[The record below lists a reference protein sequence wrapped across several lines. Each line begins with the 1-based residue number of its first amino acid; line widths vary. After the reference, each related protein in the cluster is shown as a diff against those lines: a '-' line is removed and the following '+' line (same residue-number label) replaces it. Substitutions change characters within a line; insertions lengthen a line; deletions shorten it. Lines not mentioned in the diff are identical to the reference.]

1 MKLRETIQLTLVTL
15 LALTGWGGFHSPATG
30 ADAPL
35 TFEEHV
41 RPLLKARCFSCH
53 GEGDEAEGALDVR
66 LVRLISAGGDSGT
79 AIVPGKRGESL
90 LYTRMRDGEM
100 PPEGTPGLTP
110 SQIEVIGRWIDE
122 GAKTRR
128 PEPAEVSASL
138 ITEED
143 RAFWSFQP
151 LQKSSPPV
159 VSPALADRV
168 AGRIDR
174 FILGPLEKGG
184 IEPAPSADARTLLR
198 RVSIVLTGLPPNADE
213 IAGFREN
220 FSPQR
225 YEAEVDRLL
234 ASPHFG
240 ERWGRMWLD
249 LARYVDQVPNYGTNA
264 AHAWR
269 YRDWVVRSF
278 NEDRPY
284 DEFVRLQLA
293 ADLIP
298 GTDPEDLAALGLLGL
313 SPSYWKELKLA
324 PDVIKTTVADE
335 WDERVDML
343 SRTFLGLSVA
353 CARCHHHKFDPIT
366 IEDYYALAGVV
377 ANSQIVDRPL
387 LPPDRAEEVLKA
399 RAEVARLEAQLK
411 ALKKES
417 PPEEA
422 ARLKERIEEIRKQT
436 ADYDAPTAHMVED
449 ASLEVAAEG
458 EDATKL
464 VVHRDEMR
472 DLPVFRRGNPSDP
485 GPVVPRRF
493 LTVLCSAEA
502 LPFREGSGRR
512 ELAEAL
518 FREGQALTARV
529 FVNRLWAQV
538 FGKWLVKTPSD
549 FGQQGDR
556 PTHPELLDDLAARFI
571 AGNWSVKRL
580 LREMVL
586 SKTFQQTSRG
596 TPTSREKDPTGQ
608 LLSRMPRRK
617 LEVEAW
623 RDGLLAVTGRLDDRL
638 YGPAEEIDRQ
648 VPLRPFPFRRT
659 LYGKVVREDL
669 HVMLRLFDF
678 PESAAHSPCREPTTT
693 PLQQL
698 YVLNGPLLKQVAS
711 TFVADLAADRTA
723 DPAKEPSTDDFVRQ
737 CYERLFQ
744 RAPTP
749 YEAERGRAF
758 FETPSGGAAER
769 RLTEEAYVHVL
780 LGLNEMMFLD

>member
-1 MKLRETIQLTLVTL
+1 MSSAKTIRLTLFIAAGVV
-15 LALTGWGGFHSPATG
+15 AVASVSRSYA

-35 TFEEHV
+35 TFEEHI
-41 RPLLKARCFSCH
+41 RPLLKARCFNCH
-53 GEGDEAEGALDVR
+53 GESEKAEGALDVR
-66 LVRLISAGGDSGT
+66 LVRLLVAGGDSGT
-79 AIVPGKRGESL
+79 AVVPGKRAESP
-90 LYTRMRDGEM
+90 LYFRARDGEM
-100 PPEGTPGLTP
+100 PPEGAPGFTPAQVEL
-110 SQIEVIGRWIDE
+110 IGRWIDE

-128 PEPAEVSASL
+128 PEPSEVSASL

-151 LQKSSPPV
+151 LRRTPLPIVAANAATK
-159 VSPALADRV
+159 V
-168 AGRIDR
+168 AGPIDQ
-174 FILGPLEKGG
+174 FILAPLKKSG
-184 IEPAPSADARTLLR
+184 IEPSSQADPRTLLR
-198 RVSIVLTGLPPNADE
+198 RVSIVLTGLPPTADE

-220 FSPQR
+220 PFPGK

-240 ERWGRMWLD
+240 ERWARMWLD
-249 LARYVDQVPNYGTNA
+249 LVRYVDEVPAYGTTA
-264 AHAWR
+264 THAWR

-298 GTDPEDLAALGLLGL
+298 ETAPEDLAALGLLGL
-313 SPSYWKELKLA
+313 SPNYWKELKLA
-324 PDVIKTTVADE
+324 PDVIKSTVADE
-335 WDERVDML
+335 WDERVDVL

-366 IEDYYALAGVV
+366 TEDYYALAGVV
-377 ANSQIVDRPL
+377 ANSQIAERPL
-387 LPPDRAEEVLKA
+387 LPSGRAQEVMKA
-399 RAEVARLEAQLK
+399 RAEVAGLEAKIKGLAK
-411 ALKKES
+411 DA

-422 ARLKERIEEIRKQT
+422 AKLKERIAEIRKQT
-436 ADYDAPTAHMVED
+436 ADYDAPFAHMVED
-449 ASLEVAAEG
+449 ASLEVAPEG

-464 VVHRDEMR
+464 VVHRDQMR

-485 GPVVPRRF
+485 GPMVPRRF
-493 LTVLCSAEA
+493 LSVLCSGNPA
-502 LPFREGSGRR
+502 PFREGSGRR
-512 ELAEAL
+512 ELADAL

-529 FVNRLWAQV
+529 IVNRIWAQV
-538 FGKWLVKTPSD
+538 FGQGLVRTPSD

-556 PTHPELLDDLAARFI
+556 PTHPELLDFLATRLI
-571 AGNWSVKRL
+571 DDNWSIKRL
-580 LREMVL
+580 VREMVL
-586 SKTFQQTSRG
+586 SRTFQQESRG
-596 TPTSREKDPTGQ
+596 SPSSRERDPTGQ

-623 RDGLLAVTGRLDDRL
+623 RDGLIVATAQLDDRL
-638 YGPAEEIDRQ
+638 YGPAEEIDRAPTHR
-648 VPLRPFPFRRT
+648 PLPFRRT

-698 YVLNGPLLKQVAS
+698 YVLNGPLLKQLSQA
-711 TFVADLAADRTA
+711 FVAGIETERIGDR
-723 DPAKEPSTDDFVRQ
+723 ESTDDFVRR

-744 RAPTP
+744 RLPTP
-749 YEAERGRAF
+749 MEAARGRAF
-758 FETPSGGAAER
+758 FEASSSTGAAER
-769 RLTEEAYVHVL
+769 KLTAESYVHVL